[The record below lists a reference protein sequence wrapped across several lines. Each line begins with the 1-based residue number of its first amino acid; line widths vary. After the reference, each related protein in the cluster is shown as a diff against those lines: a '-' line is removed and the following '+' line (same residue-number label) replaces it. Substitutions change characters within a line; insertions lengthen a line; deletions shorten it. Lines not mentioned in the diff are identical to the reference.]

1 MICSCT
7 SSSLRITTTQMPS
20 AAAAT
25 KEHKV
30 TVTVPVRGKS
40 SQTGPREVRNQ
51 FFDDES
57 DEEPEVQE
65 KNADLSEAEQ
75 IEESM
80 RNMGKP
86 VQPKTNST
94 IKLICSSGSKL
105 QNMLSVTLSM
115 KTTAYYIRITYL
127 VMD

>member
-1 MICSCT
+1 MFMHE
-7 SSSLRITTTQMPS
+7 SSSVNIIPTQMPS

-30 TVTVPVRGKS
+30 TVTVPVHGKS
-40 SQTGPREVRNQ
+40 SHTGPREVRNQ

-65 KNADLSEAEQ
+65 KNAELSEADQ

-86 VQPKTNST
+86 VHLFSSKQINT
-94 IKLICSSGSKL
+94 IVLISNGCSKL
-105 QNMLSVTLSM
+105 QNMLSVTPFYE
-115 KTTAYYIRITYL
+115 KTTAYIVFLI
-127 VMD
+127 V

>member
-1 MICSCT
+1 
-7 SSSLRITTTQMPS
+7 MPS
-20 AAAAT
+20 AAAPT
-25 KEHKV
+25 EEHKV
-30 TVTVPVRGKS
+30 TVTVPVHGKN

-65 KNADLSEAEQ
+65 KNADVSEAEQ

>member
-1 MICSCT
+1 MNI
-7 SSSLRITTTQMPS
+7 IPTQMPS

-30 TVTVPVRGKS
+30 TVTVPVHGKS

-57 DEEPEVQE
+57 DEEPEVRE
-65 KNADLSEAEQ
+65 KNAELSEADQ

-86 VQPKTNST
+86 VH
-94 IKLICSSGSKL
+94 LFRSKQAAKYAVSYTSL
-105 QNMLSVTLSM
+105 
-115 KTTAYYIRITYL
+115 
-127 VMD
+127 

>member
-7 SSSLRITTTQMPS
+7 SSSLHITATQMPS
-20 AAAAT
+20 ATAPT
-25 KEHKV
+25 EEHKV
-30 TVTVPVRGKS
+30 TVTVPVHGKN

-65 KNADLSEAEQ
+65 KNANLSEAEQ

-86 VQPKTNST
+86 LQPKTNST
-94 IKLICSSGSKL
+94 IKLICNGGSNL
-105 QNMLSVTLSM
+105 QSVTLCM
-115 KTTAYYIRITYL
+115 KTTACYIKITYL
-127 VMD
+127 MLD